1 MKKRKTYLK
10 LLGIFSLSVGLV
22 LALFLSSERQVHLN
36 NAFTRRFPPHPINK
50 LYDLNVCFNSYY
62 ISGFENDVLYLGN
75 HTAPRHLLQINL
87 KTRDTSHVKIDFQTE
102 NLPFRSIKVTLHPPY
117 FFVMDGMVP
126 FALRGKIS
134 KWTAKPWVQDAG
146 YYSNAIPIDSN
157 TLYISTMSA
166 TTQMTTLGLLEKNDK
181 PNLKLNSDLLV
192 PQFDGVFDV
201 DGTLMY
207 DTNSNTLGY
216 SYFYRNELLILDS
229 KLDLITK
236 LKTID
241 TITTAKIEI
250 ATDSNTLVSQMKAP
264 PLVVNKTAIL
274 HRKFALINSPR
285 LGKNEPK
292 DMLKEASIIDLYNW
306 QNNSYEFSFYIYDI
320 GKSKV
325 KEFQIHKNWMV
336 AIIGKAVS
344 VYRLDPGFF
353 SSIDTTQNPI
363 DNTTGQ

>member
-1 MKKRKTYLK
+1 MKKSKVYLK
-10 LLGIFSLSVGLV
+10 LLGTISLSIGL
-22 LALFLSSERQVHLN
+22 LIALFISSERQVHLN

-50 LYDLNVCFNSYY
+50 LYDLDIGFNSYY

-87 KTRDTSHVKIDFQTE
+87 KTRDTSHVTIDFQTK
-102 NLPFRSIKVTLHPPY
+102 NLPFRSIRVTLRPPY

-126 FALRGKIS
+126 FALRGHIG
-134 KWTAKPWVQDAG
+134 KWKAKEWVQDAG

-157 TLYISTMSA
+157 KIYLSTMSA
-166 TTQMTTLGLLEKNDK
+166 ATQMTTLGLLEKNDK
-181 PNLKLNSDLLV
+181 PNLILHPDLLV

-201 DGTLMY
+201 DGMLMFCS
-207 DTNSNTLGY
+207 DSNTLGY

-229 KLDLITK
+229 QLDLITK

-241 TITTAKIEI
+241 TIATAQIQVV
-250 ATDSNTLVSQMKAP
+250 TDSNTLVSQMKAP
-264 PLVVNKTAIL
+264 PLVVNKTSIL
-274 HRKFALINSPR
+274 YHKYALINSPR
-285 LGKNEPK
+285 LGKNELK

-306 QNNSYEFSFYIYDI
+306 QKNSYEFSFYIYDI

-325 KEFQIHKNWMV
+325 KEFQLHKNWMV
-336 AIIGKAVS
+336 AIIGDAIS
-344 VYRLDPGFF
+344 VYRLDHELFTLL
-353 SSIDTTQNPI
+353 DTTQNLL